1 MKLKH
6 SLITFIL
13 GYCIDFVGS
22 LFKIMHWKYGDE
34 LIITAT
40 VLKVVG
46 ALFFLLKAINHPK
59 VKEFLNW

>member
-6 SLITFIL
+6 SLIIFIL

-34 LIITAT
+34 LLITAT
-40 VLKVVG
+40 ALKFWG
-46 ALFFLLKAINHPK
+46 AAFFLFKAIRHPK